1 MFHCL
6 QTLRRH
12 VPSVPPGAGPDEVEI
27 LSLLSARTTLGH

>member
-12 VPSVPPGAGPDEVEI
+12 LPSVPSGAGPDEVEI
-27 LSLLSARTTLGH
+27 LSFLSARKTLDP